1 MDKPSG
7 VGVYAFGGYRLD
19 TRRRVLSGPDGDPI
33 ALKPKVFDTLV
44 CLVERAGESLDRS
57 ALLEAIW
64 PNVVVEEHNLNKN
77 VSVLRQVFGE
87 GPRDNRF
94 IVTIPG
100 RGYQF
105 VAAVRKLELAELGA
119 RPAPTSIVFG
129 QGSASRVRSMLGSR
143 TLALTV
149 LGIVAAA
156 VPIGLA
162 VIAGHVMN
170 AAQAGAGASIAGC
183 AASPGAFP
191 LTAGR
196 TAIAVLPLKNI
207 GNAADAL
214 YAGGMHA
221 EIANRLTE
229 IRGFDVI
236 NVDAVSRYAAD
247 ERPLGEIADALGV
260 QALLSGTFQSLD
272 GHVRVQVQLVEPHT
286 GRNLWVCDSLSDS
299 TDVFAMQGDIA
310 LQVANALAIEVSMA
324 AESRVVRW
332 LSHSD

>member
-1 MDKPSG
+1 MDQPSG

-19 TRRRVLSGPDGDPI
+19 TRRRVLSGPDGELI

-44 CLVERAGESLDRS
+44 CLVERAGESLDRA

-77 VSVLRQVFGE
+77 ISVLRQVFGE

-105 VAAVRKLELAELGA
+105 VAPVRKLERAELA
-119 RPAPTSIVFG
+119 PQPAPGSIGVG
-129 QGSASRVRSMLGSR
+129 HGPPSRVRSLLRSR
-143 TLALTV
+143 SLALTAV
-149 LGIVAAA
+149 GIGAAA
-156 VPIGLA
+156 VPMGLS
-162 VIAGHVMN
+162 VVAGHLMTG
-170 AAQAGAGASIAGC
+170 AQAGTGASIAGC
-183 AASPGAFP
+183 VASPGAFP

-214 YAGGMHA
+214 HARGMHA

-247 ERPLGEIADALGV
+247 ERPLGEIAGALGV

-310 LQVANALAIEVSMA
+310 RQVASALAIEVSLA
-324 AESRVVRW
+324 EESRVVRR